1 LKEKE
6 FETLLKAVKKIKTM
20 TALEC
25 NCSLGT
31 LSDEMAEALAEAGVS
46 EYNHNLETAPH
57 YFSRICTTHTFNDR
71 VKTVRRVKTAGMKA
85 CCGGIIGM
93 GESRKGRIALAFSL
107 KKLNVDCVTVNV
119 LNPRPGT
126 PLAKREPLTPMEII
140 KTVAIFR
147 LILPSAVI
155 KIAGGRE
162 VNLRSLQS
170 LALLAGG
177 NGMIVEGY
185 LTTSGQGLKDDLQ
198 MVKDLG
204 FKL

>member
-1 LKEKE
+1 
-6 FETLLKAVKKIKTM
+6 
-20 TALEC
+20 
-25 NCSLGT
+25 
-31 LSDEMAEALAEAGVS
+31 
-46 EYNHNLETAPH
+46 
-57 YFSRICTTHTFNDR
+57 
-71 VKTVRRVKTAGMKA
+71 
-85 CCGGIIGM
+85 M

-126 PLAKREPLTPMEII
+126 PLEKREPLTPMEII

-177 NGMIVEGY
+177 NGMIVGGY